1 MVFYRSFYEA
11 LRDLDNDTKAKVY
24 DAIFDYGLNFEVPEL
39 TGISK
44 TVFTLIKPQ
53 LDANIR
59 KFENGKQGGRPLNEE
74 PNDNLNET
82 KEEPNQNQKQTK
94 PKANVNVN
102 ANVNANE
109 KENANVNE
117 NEQPAHSLILW
128 IQKNAPSIQ
137 KLKEPLTSKQAE
149 SLTIDLDL
157 NTNEKKKRL
166 CDMMMAMENYKPLLS
181 KSKSANLTIRNWW
194 KRELERM
201 PIDVAAPKTGNE
213 NANNQRG
220 NLRYSNPI
228 L

>member
-11 LRDLDNDTKAKVY
+11 LRDLDNDTKANVY
-24 DAIFDYGLNFEVPEL
+24 DAIFDYGLNFELPEL

-59 KFENGKQGGRPLNEE
+59 KFENGKQGGRPTSDEA
-74 PNDNLNET
+74 NDNLNET

-94 PKANVNVN
+94 PKANVN
-102 ANVNANE
+102 ANVNANGNE
-109 KENANVNE
+109 KVNE
-117 NEQPAHSLILW
+117 NEQPAHSLITW
-128 IQKNAPSIQ
+128 IEKNAPTIQ

-149 SLTIDLDL
+149 SLTIDLNI
-157 NTNEKKKRL
+157 NTVGKKKRL
-166 CDMMMAMENYKPLLS
+166 CDMLLAMENYKPLLS

-201 PIDVAAPKTGNE
+201 PIAPLTAIKMNDKPYT
-213 NANNQRG
+213 R
-220 NLRYSNPI
+220 
-228 L
+228 